1 MKYLTFALS
10 SALFAAASFSG
21 PHGNIDHSDVE
32 DSAIVCMSVGLQASV
47 AGLDDLALQVVE
59 GGDGDAGAMYVQ
71 EDEFVLE
78 ANGAV
83 RMLASSQPL
92 TFNGHEINV
101 HYLLDGNRYTLETL
115 DGVVHSETHTL
126 KAVAQLGNIS
136 SQLAGSYSTSLFL
149 TVVPALGDDGG
160 CGQVSYTQPVE
171 QSEWAFVAYED
182 LYPNPGDA
190 DYNDFV
196 MAFQS
201 TESYNASGELETI
214 NMSYIPVA
222 RGAGYNHSSYLDLD
236 GELQRTKNVTTVT
249 DALYE
254 GEAIVKATY
263 TNMDN
268 GNQIERYFA
277 KDKDVVLFSSTR
289 AALDGMAN
297 VYDGQE
303 IVEPLWRTDL
313 EITLQNPEQNLLTD
327 RGEIG
332 DDSYRIYLNVNN
344 TNNDI
349 DLYTVNPYDGMIDEN
364 GYPFGIVV
372 PADWQ
377 WPLERTHIDEA
388 YPHFEAYRAWLAG
401 ETDELSYEAEHW
413 YLSPT
418 TADGVVVDEETVQ
431 AITDSANLEE

>member
-1 MKYLTFALS
+1 MKYLMFTLS
-10 SALFAAASFSG
+10 SGLFASAVMAG
-21 PHGNIDHSDVE
+21 PHGNIDSASVE

-59 GGDGDAGAMYVQ
+59 GGDGGAGAIYIQ

-83 RMLASSQPL
+83 RLLASSQPL
-92 TFNGHEINV
+92 TFNDHEISV
-101 HYLLDGNRYTLETL
+101 QYLLDGNPYTLETL
-115 DGVVHSETHTL
+115 NDAVHNDQHTL

-149 TVVPALGDDGG
+149 TVVPALGGDDG
-160 CGQVSYTQPVE
+160 CGQQTYSRPIE
-171 QSEWAFVAYED
+171 QSEWAFVAFED

-201 TESYNASGELETI
+201 NEAYNASGELETI

-222 RGAGYNHSSYLDLD
+222 RGAGYNHSAHLDLD
-236 GELQRTKNVTTVT
+236 GELQRTRNVTTIT
-249 DALYE
+249 DPLYE

-263 TNMDN
+263 TNMEN

-277 KDKDVVLFSSTR
+277 KDKDVTLFANTR
-289 AALDGMAN
+289 AALAGMAN
-297 VYDGQE
+297 VYEGQDV
-303 IVEPLWRTDL
+303 VEPLWRTDL
-313 EITLQNPEQNLLTD
+313 EITLQNPELNLISD
-327 RGEIG
+327 RGQIG
-332 DDSYRIYLNVNN
+332 DDSYRIYLNVKN
-344 TNNDI
+344 TNKDI
-349 DLYTVNPYDGMIDEN
+349 DLYTVNPNDGMIDRN

-388 YPHFEAYRAWLAG
+388 YPHFESYRAWLAG
-401 ETDELSYEAEHW
+401 ESTELSFEAEHW

-418 TADGVVVDEETVQ
+418 TADGVVVDKESIQE
-431 AITDSANLEE
+431 ITESADLD